1 MVMTF
6 SFITRTI
13 GSYGRILTGVIK
25 SRGLLYRVGEGKDR
39 SRETSE
45 EAAVVVNVRNGNGL
59 NWKWRESRKIMVKTV
74 DSC

>member
-1 MVMTF
+1 MVMSF

-13 GSYGRILTGVIK
+13 GSHGRVLTGVIT

-45 EAAVVVNVRNGNGL
+45 EAVAVVNVRDGSGL
-59 NWKWRESRKIMVKTV
+59 NWKWRESRMIMAEMVE
-74 DSC
+74 SC